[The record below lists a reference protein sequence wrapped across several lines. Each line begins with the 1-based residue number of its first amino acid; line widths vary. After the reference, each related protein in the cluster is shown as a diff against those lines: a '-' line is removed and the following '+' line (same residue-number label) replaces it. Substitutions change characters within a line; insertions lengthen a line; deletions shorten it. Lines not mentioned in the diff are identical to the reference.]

1 MSLLV
6 WKNSKLYLGGYDLSG
21 DMNQMSLKYESDAL
35 DTTVFGQSTKRRLA
49 GLLDIAAD
57 HKGLWQAGTNLIED
71 TLWSKFAV
79 ANEVM
84 TVFPETGAA
93 GEVGFS
99 FKSLESAYSPGA
111 KAGEVLAF
119 DVSAKGVGTLI
130 RATCLENGVKSATA
144 SGTARNL
151 GAVSATQKLYA
162 VMHVL
167 AKSGT
172 TPTLDMKI
180 QSDDAQAFT
189 TPLDRITFAQATD
202 IGAQWATPVN
212 GAITDAWWRASWTIG
227 GTGSPSFTVVIAIAI
242 Q

>member
-21 DMNQMSLKYESDAL
+21 DMNQMSLKYEADAL

-49 GLLDIAAD
+49 GLLDIVAD
-57 HKGLWQAGTNLIED
+57 HKGLWQAGTNLVED

-93 GEVGFS
+93 GEIGFS
-99 FKSLESAYSPGA
+99 FKSLESSYSPGA
-111 KAGEVLAF
+111 KVGEVLAF

-130 RATCLENGVKSATA
+130 RATALENGVKSATA

-172 TPTLDMKI
+172 TPTLDVAI

-189 TPLDRITFAQATD
+189 TPINRITFAQATD

-212 GAITDAWWRASWTIG
+212 GAITDTWWRASWTIG
-227 GTGSPSFTVVIAIAI
+227 GTGPSFTVVIAIAI